1 MAEDYTLRRV
11 PPAARHGW
19 RTVAVQSFGQAGNIG
34 LLMLGAL
41 LGISLGFWP
50 AAGVLVLG
58 LVIQTVALLAMGAMG
73 MREGLATTVLTR
85 WTGLGR
91 YGSAILG
98 LVLACC
104 VTGWFG
110 VLNTV
115 VAQGLHTIVGGPTWL
130 WALIA
135 GAGIT
140 AIVMFG
146 FTVMARTAA
155 VTAPAFLALSA
166 YLAVTQLW
174 DRPLAEPTGAMS
186 IPAGVTAVVGV
197 WIIGIVVAPDIT
209 RFTRNR
215 ADVVR
220 LTVFGTVLGQLLI
233 GLCGIALALAFQTK
247 DVVAIVTAGSGLL
260 GIAVLITATANI
272 QNLNLYVGTLS
283 LANALDTLIGRRPGP
298 RLLTVLLGALGAIA
312 SATGVLST
320 VDSLLAVLAG
330 VLPPVVGI
338 ATAEYYVVRRWRPL
352 LEESRPSGELPAPPP
367 AWVPS
372 ALLIWVVTAAIG
384 LLAPWGVPAL
394 NALLPAFA
402 LTVLVGWASRGR
414 AARRSRLSPAR
425 PRSPR
430 C

>member
-1 MAEDYTLRRV
+1 MADDYTLRRV

-41 LGISLGFWP
+41 LGLSLGFWP

-58 LVIQTVALLAMGAMG
+58 LAIQTAALLAMGIMG

-115 VAQGLHTIVGGPTWL
+115 VAQGFHTIVGGPRWI
-130 WALIA
+130 WALA
-135 GAGIT
+135 TGAAIT
-140 AIVMFG
+140 VIVMFG

-155 VTAPAFLALSA
+155 VTAPAFLALA
-166 YLAVTQLW
+166 GYLALTQLW
-174 DRPLAEPTGAMS
+174 DRPLAEPTGALS
-186 IPAGVTAVVGV
+186 VPAGVTAVVGV

-209 RFTRNR
+209 RFTRDR

-220 LTVFGTVLGQLLI
+220 LTLFGTVLGQLLI
-233 GLCGIALALAFQTK
+233 GLCGIALALAFHTT
-247 DVVAIVTAGSGLL
+247 DVVTIVTAGSGFL

-283 LANALDTLIGRRPGP
+283 LANALDTLFGRRPSP
-298 RLLTVLLGALGAIA
+298 RLLTLGMGLLGAIA
-312 SATGVLST
+312 SATGLLST
-320 VDSLLAVLAG
+320 VEGLLAVLAG

-338 ATAEYYVVRRWRPL
+338 ATAEYYLVRRWRPL
-352 LEESRPSGELPAPPP
+352 LEHSRPSDNLPRHAP
-367 AWVPS
+367 AWLPG
-372 ALLIWVVTAAIG
+372 ALLIWLATAAIG
-384 LLAPWGVPAL
+384 LLVPWGIPAL
-394 NALLPAFA
+394 NALLSAFG
-402 LTVLVGWASRGR
+402 LTVLAGWFSRR
-414 AARRSRLSPAR
+414 
-425 PRSPR
+425 RSPR
-430 C
+430 WSGPRRVEETPR